1 MKEVLVLIPAY
12 NEEESIGSFLNN
24 LKEAGVYDL
33 ADILVINDFS
43 RDKTVRIAHEHHVK
57 VINHV
62 YNLGYGSALQLGY
75 KYAVRKGYRYVIQL
89 DADGQ
94 HDACNVFN
102 IYNQLITPMENGKL
116 PDIVIGSRFADGS
129 ETFYINGLK
138 RVSIRFF
145 RWMIR
150 KTTGAVIQ
158 DPTSGLQGLNRDAFL
173 YYSKYQNFDYMY
185 PDANMIVQMLMLGYR
200 IVEIPSVMH
209 ERMAGESM
217 HSGILKP
224 LIYMMVM
231 PLSVLAV
238 YLRLKTKRQRKA
250 HLDKQEEKGNVQA
263 KG

>member
-12 NEEESIGSFLNN
+12 NEEESIGPFLNK
-24 LKEAGVYDL
+24 LKEAGVYEL
-33 ADILVINDFS
+33 ADVLVINDFS
-43 RDKTVRIAHEHHVK
+43 RDQTVQIAHQHNVK

-75 KYAVRKGYRYVIQL
+75 KYAVRKKYRYVIQL

-102 IYNQLITPMENGKL
+102 LYQKLTVPGEDGRL
-116 PDIVIGSRFADGS
+116 PDIVIGSRFAEGS
-129 ETFYINGLK
+129 QTFHINGLK
-138 RVSIRFF
+138 RISIGFF

-150 KTTGAVIQ
+150 KTTGTVIN

-185 PDANMIVQMLMLGYR
+185 PDANMIVQMLMLGYH

-209 ERMAGESM
+209 ERVAGESM
-217 HSGILKP
+217 HSGIWKP
-224 LIYMMVM
+224 LLYMMVM

-238 YLRLKTKRQRKA
+238 YLRQRSKKKKNQEKK
-250 HLDKQEEKGNVQA
+250 KQDGTVQA
-263 KG
+263 

>member
-1 MKEVLVLIPAY
+1 MKDVLVMIPAY
-12 NEEESIGSFLNN
+12 NEEESIGSFLKK
-24 LKEAGVYDL
+24 LEEVGVYEL
-33 ADILVINDFS
+33 ADVLVINDFS
-43 RDKTVRIAHEHHVK
+43 HDQTVQVAHQHHVK

-75 KYAVRKGYRYVIQL
+75 KYAVRKNYRYVIQL

-102 IYNQLITPMENGKL
+102 LYQALTTADEDGKT
-116 PDIVIGSRFADGS
+116 PDIVIGSRFAEGS

-138 RVSIRFF
+138 RISIRFF

-150 KTTGAVIQ
+150 YITGKEIN
-158 DPTSGLQGLNRDAFL
+158 DPTSGLQGLSREAFL
-173 YYSKYQNFDYMY
+173 YYSKYQNFDNMY

-209 ERMAGESM
+209 ERVAGESM
-217 HSGILKP
+217 HSGIWKP

-238 YLRLKTKRQRKA
+238 YLRQRVR
-250 HLDKQEEKGNVQA
+250 KQKKIRRENQKNDGNVQA
-263 KG
+263 

>member
-12 NEEESIGSFLNN
+12 NEEESIGTFLNK
-24 LKEAGVYDL
+24 LKEAGVFDL
-33 ADILVINDFS
+33 ADVLVINDFS
-43 RDKTVRIAHEHHVK
+43 RDQTVQIAHQHDVK

-75 KYAVRKGYRYVIQL
+75 KYAVRKKYRYVIQL

-102 IYNQLITPMENGKL
+102 LYNALNTPDKDGKL
-116 PDIVIGSRFADGS
+116 PDIVIGSRFAEGS

-138 RVSIRFF
+138 RVSIKFF

-150 KTTGAVIQ
+150 RTANTEIK

-173 YYSKYQNFDYMY
+173 YYSKFQNFDNMY
-185 PDANMIVQMLMLGYR
+185 PDANMIVQMLMLGYH

-209 ERMAGESM
+209 ERTAGESM
-217 HSGILKP
+217 HSGIIKP

-231 PLSVLAV
+231 PMSVMAV
-238 YLRLKTKRQRKA
+238 YLRQKIKENKKK
-250 HLDKQEEKGNVQA
+250 KQEKKKANVQA
-263 KG
+263 